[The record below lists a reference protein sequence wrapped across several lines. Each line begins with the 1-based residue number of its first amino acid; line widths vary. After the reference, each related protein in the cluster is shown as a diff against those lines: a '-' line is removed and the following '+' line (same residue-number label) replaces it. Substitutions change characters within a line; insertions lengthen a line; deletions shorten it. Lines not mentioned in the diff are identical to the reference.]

1 MSKSRSRNR
10 RPQNWRTIVIAV
22 GVLIFAT
29 CFCSIVAISVGGQV
43 LDFFQTDTPDISQ
56 DASFSWDPDSAQL
69 TVAVAPVMAP
79 TLANRVEV
87 FNSRGLSDARRADD
101 EHRAH
106 VAHAGRDCGT
116 KSGPASLPGRRP
128 RQFDLAQSDRS
139 AVGADAGTEAGD
151 IFPPRRRRVRFAI
164 SPIVLAAWEETARDL
179 GWPDQPVGWGEIQR
193 KATEDANFKWNHPS
207 TQHAAGL
214 LATLAEFYAG
224 ADLTRGLT
232 EEIATRQDVLDYVRA
247 VEATVRFYGEGE
259 EVIVQRLAE
268 EGQSF
273 LDVFV
278 AQEQTVIQWNTQR
291 RGDRLVAIYPPKAR
305 CGPITRWRYSNWA
318 AQIVCPSP
326 TTSGARSKP
335 SPSF

>member
-87 FNSRGLSDARRADD
+87 FNSRGLQTPDGQTMSIVLTSLTPEEIVEQSLGQPRFQA
-101 EHRAH
+101 
-106 VAHAGRDCGT
+106 VAPDSSIWLNQIDQRWGQMQE
-116 KSGPASLPGRRP
+116 S
-128 RQFDLAQSDRS
+128 
-139 AVGADAGTEAGD
+139 EAGD
-151 IFPPRRRRVRFAI
+151 ISPRRVGEAVRFAI

-291 RGDRLVAIYPPKAR
+291 
-305 CGPITRWRYSNWA
+305 
-318 AQIVCPSP
+318 
-326 TTSGARSKP
+326 
-335 SPSF
+335 